1 MGYAELSNVLWRER
15 ELLEILLFKLEEK
28 QLVLATGRNRWLSH
42 ATREVEF
49 VLEQIRD
56 AELMRAMELDGVH
69 QLLGTSGE
77 LSLSTLAELAPP
89 PWNDLFR
96 THRQA
101 FMTLTVEITTLSE
114 ANRDLLTTGVR
125 SVAEALVDVG
135 GSTGTYNASG
145 RAPAAGNAGGRL
157 LDLAF

>member
-1 MGYAELSNVLWRER
+1 MGFAELSNVLWRER
-15 ELLEILLFKLEEK
+15 ELLEILLFKLEEE

-56 AELMRAMELDGVH
+56 AELLRAMELDGVH
-69 QLLGTSGE
+69 ALVGTSGE
-77 LSLSTLAELAPP
+77 LSLSTLSELAPP
-89 PWNDLFR
+89 PWDDLFR

-101 FMTLTVEITTLSE
+101 FMSLTVEITTLAE

-125 SVAEALVDVG
+125 SVAEALIDVG
-135 GSTGTYNASG
+135 GTAGTYNSSG
-145 RAPAAGNAGGRL
+145 RAPAAGSAGGRL

>member
-1 MGYAELSNVLWRER
+1 MGFAELSNVLWRER
-15 ELLEILLFKLEEK
+15 ELLEILLFKLEEE
-28 QLVLATGRNRWLSH
+28 QLVLATGRNRWLAH

-56 AELMRAMELDGVH
+56 AELLRGVELQHVNA
-69 QLLGTSGE
+69 LLGTSGD
-77 LSLSTLAELAPP
+77 LPLSTLAELAPP

-101 FMTLTVEITTLSE
+101 FLTLTNEITTLAD
-114 ANRDLLTTGVR
+114 ANRDLLTAGVR

-135 GSTGTYNASG
+135 GSAGTYNSSG
-145 RAPAAGNAGGRL
+145 RAPTVGQAGGRL